1 MNLESTTGS
10 LFFEARKIE
19 KHVSF
24 AVEPLAA
31 SAKDDS
37 MQEKMFQISVK
48 MSNTFDHILFWLLR
62 FSNRILS
69 FMIASFIAIY
79 WLTGL
84 FFAFIYPDYEKYRN
98 C

>member
-48 MSNTFDHILFWLLR
+48 MSNIHFLGHRSLVQEVFC
-62 FSNRILS
+62 FSNTLLLLPQVYTFPSCVEFYIITFNEVKKL
-69 FMIASFIAIY
+69 
-79 WLTGL
+79 
-84 FFAFIYPDYEKYRN
+84 
-98 C
+98 